1 MDALREVR
9 AYDLAQKRSSSK
21 SPYFGPASERASRM
35 ASQQCAAERIINK
48 LREAD
53 VKLARSTTLK
63 QVGFQDALPTL
74 VVGAQSLAR
83 I

>member
-1 MDALREVR
+1 
-9 AYDLAQKRSSSK
+9 
-21 SPYFGPASERASRM
+21 M

-63 QVGFQDALPTL
+63 QVGFQNALPTL